1 MRSVRCEVCGT
12 KALMAASQCPK
23 CSHLFEMRDGFGE
36 LLPLAFCSSCQS
48 YYPAHV
54 GSCKWCGT
62 LPEPVRKPL
71 PWTHISLGGF
81 IAMALL
87 GGVLLRDPQGK
98 THARKAAQTRARA
111 QSKKAAADDT
121 VIQVVASAAAD
132 TAVTH
137 DTIAAWTNIDPP
149 APAPA
154 SAPAAASDVPTAMP
168 PEPVVQSGARIGRSV
183 RETTSPIG
191 APLVSQ
197 PAVAVSPQSVAPPTA
212 YPSAPSTRRSTPT
225 VYAPAPRTYPAAPIM
240 SRSQPYVPQTKSR
253 MPASARSPS
262 FVAKNWIIVR
272 AGASPDAHIVASI
285 GPESRVQLG
294 EVRGTWRRIRSR
306 DIVGWVDLRRAWFA
320 EARGSNRSGGIASR

>member
-36 LLPLAFCSSCQS
+36 LLPLSFCTSCQS

-62 LPEPVRKPL
+62 TPEPVRKPL
-71 PWTHISLGGF
+71 PWTQISLGGF
-81 IAMALL
+81 VAMALL

-111 QSKKAAADDT
+111 QSKKTAADDS
-121 VIQVVASAAAD
+121 VLQVVANAPAD

-149 APAPA
+149 G
-154 SAPAAASDVPTAMP
+154 SAAAPQVPTALP
-168 PEPVVQSGARIGRSV
+168 PEQVVVQSGARISHAV
-183 RETTSPIG
+183 RETMPPASQV
-191 APLVSQ
+191 ASQ
-197 PAVAVSPQSVAPPTA
+197 PAVAVN
-212 YPSAPSTRRSTPT
+212 PT
-225 VYAPAPRTYPAAPIM
+225 VVSTHTVYPPPSKTYPAAPIAAAPIV
-240 SRSQPYVPQTKSR
+240 SRSQPYVSPPRSR
-253 MPASARSPS
+253 TGRGTGSRWVNL
-262 FVAKNWIIVR
+262 VAKNWIIVR
-272 AGASPDAHIVASI
+272 TGASADARIVASV

-294 EVRGTWRRIRSR
+294 EVRGAWRRLRSR
-306 DIVGWVDLRRAWFA
+306 DISGWVDLRRASFG
-320 EARGSNRSGGIASR
+320 EARSHAGLASR